1 LRNLAPPRGVEARH
15 TAISGTT
22 PTIGVFDSG
31 VGGLSVLRELRPML
45 SGERLVYI
53 GDSAHVPYGSKS
65 PAFIQGRALQLSRT
79 LIDQHGASVVLVACN
94 TATTHAVELVRATF
108 PTVPIVGMEPGI
120 KPAAAATRTGIVG
133 VLATTSTLAGG
144 RFADLLER
152 TAHGV
157 EVLTQA
163 CAGLVEQVEAGD
175 VSGPDT
181 LAMLRRCLEPML
193 MRGADTVVLGC
204 THFPFLRAAVQEIA
218 GPSVT
223 VVDTA
228 AAVARQTL
236 RVLGTSPPEGGS
248 TSGPGTVTFLTS
260 GDPIDLWP
268 VFERLW
274 GERVPT
280 VHRIGAE

>member
-1 LRNLAPPRGVEARH
+1 MRNPAPPRAVEAYH
-15 TAISGTT
+15 PATSGTP

-31 VGGLSVLRELRPML
+31 VGGLSVLRALRPML

-65 PAFIQGRALQLSRT
+65 PAFIQARALQLSRT

-94 TATTHAVELVRATF
+94 TATTHAVELMRSTF

-236 RVLGTSPPEGGS
+236 RVLGTNRPEGGS
-248 TSGPGTVTFLTS
+248 TGQPGTVTFLTS
-260 GDPIDLWP
+260 GDPIDLLP

-274 GERVPT
+274 GEHVPT